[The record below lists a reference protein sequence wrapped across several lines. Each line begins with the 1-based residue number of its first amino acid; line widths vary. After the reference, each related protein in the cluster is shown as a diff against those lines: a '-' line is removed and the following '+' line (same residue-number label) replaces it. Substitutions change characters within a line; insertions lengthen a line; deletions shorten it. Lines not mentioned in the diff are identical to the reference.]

1 MVLQL
6 EQPKQ
11 TEEAVEVVK
20 SVEISTQQPPPIQK
34 ENKDSN
40 EVKQLLSKK
49 WDVEEKVIELQ
60 IEGGQE
66 KAMKQ
71 DKEKESNS
79 WFKKQFFKD
88 DQSNHKKGK
97 YIYLIVVLT
106 VGTMIMLISNLF
118 INNESS
124 QNALPTFKNNASN
137 QTEENVETFG
147 KKESTGNSVIGDYE
161 RAYEV
166 QLKEALDSIVGV
178 SDVSVVVNVDAT
190 EKQVLE
196 KNRKSQTQLTDETDR
211 EGGKRKV
218 EDQSTDEQLVIIQ
231 NGEKEVPIVVET
243 KKPAIRGVL
252 VVAKG
257 ADNIQVKKW
266 IVEAV
271 TRSLDVPSHRVSV
284 LPKKTKGES

>member
-1 MVLQL
+1 
-6 EQPKQ
+6 
-11 TEEAVEVVK
+11 
-20 SVEISTQQPPPIQK
+20 
-34 ENKDSN
+34 
-40 EVKQLLSKK
+40 
-49 WDVEEKVIELQ
+49 
-60 IEGGQE
+60 
-66 KAMKQ
+66 MKQ

-124 QNALPTFKNNASN
+124 QNALPTLKNNTSI

-147 KKESTGNSVIGDYE
+147 KKDSTGNNVIGDYE

-178 SDVSVVVNVDAT
+178 SDVSVVVNVGRPAS
-190 EKQVLE
+190 QSH
-196 KNRKSQTQLTDETDR
+196 RKSQTQLTDETDR

>member
-1 MVLQL
+1 
-6 EQPKQ
+6 
-11 TEEAVEVVK
+11 
-20 SVEISTQQPPPIQK
+20 
-34 ENKDSN
+34 
-40 EVKQLLSKK
+40 
-49 WDVEEKVIELQ
+49 
-60 IEGGQE
+60 
-66 KAMKQ
+66 MKQ

-124 QNALPTFKNNASN
+124 QNALPTLKNNASN

-147 KKESTGNSVIGDYE
+147 KKDSTGNSVIGDYE

>member
-1 MVLQL
+1 
-6 EQPKQ
+6 
-11 TEEAVEVVK
+11 
-20 SVEISTQQPPPIQK
+20 
-34 ENKDSN
+34 
-40 EVKQLLSKK
+40 
-49 WDVEEKVIELQ
+49 
-60 IEGGQE
+60 
-66 KAMKQ
+66 MKQ
-71 DKEKESNS
+71 DKDKESTS
-79 WFKKQFFKD
+79 WLKKQFSKVG
-88 DQSNHKKGK
+88 QTNPKKGK
-97 YIYLIVVLT
+97 YVYLIGVLAF
-106 VGTMIMLISNLF
+106 GTMIMLVSNVF
-118 INNESS
+118 MNNESA
-124 QNALPTFKNNASN
+124 QNALPTFKNNAAKPS
-137 QTEENVETFG
+137 EENVETFG
-147 KKESTGNSVIGDYE
+147 QKDSTGNSVISDYE

-196 KNRKSQTQLTDETDR
+196 KNRKSQTQITDETDR

-243 KKPAIRGVL
+243 KKPTIRGVL

>member
-1 MVLQL
+1 
-6 EQPKQ
+6 
-11 TEEAVEVVK
+11 
-20 SVEISTQQPPPIQK
+20 
-34 ENKDSN
+34 
-40 EVKQLLSKK
+40 
-49 WDVEEKVIELQ
+49 
-60 IEGGQE
+60 
-66 KAMKQ
+66 MKQ

-124 QNALPTFKNNASN
+124 QNALPTLKNNASI

-147 KKESTGNSVIGDYE
+147 QKDSTGNSVIGDYE